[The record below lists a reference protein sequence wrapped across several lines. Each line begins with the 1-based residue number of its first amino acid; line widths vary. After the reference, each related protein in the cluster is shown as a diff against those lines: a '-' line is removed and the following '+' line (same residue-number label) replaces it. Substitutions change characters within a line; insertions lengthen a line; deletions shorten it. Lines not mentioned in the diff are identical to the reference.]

1 MNKKYMVTLQK
12 QIIYVFNK
20 FTKAFIKEVKK
31 ENNDVKNILKQNYLC
46 FDKSTEEYIE
56 DFVSQVRKEE
66 IQECLDNA
74 DNDNDLIQNLQVLK
88 DLSVSQI
95 TSDSKYY
102 YLHIFNLLAKL
113 YDDSTKLEEDDDKT
127 KNSLKAILVSV
138 LKILNGNYEFEDIID
153 EIFDDDYVKLMK
165 RVNEH
170 KVEESDDDNDDL
182 FNISTLQD
190 SKIGKLAQE
199 ISANIDVSQLNG
211 TNMNNINDLF
221 SGENNAMASII
232 QQVSSVMSQK
242 MQNGEINQ
250 EELMG
255 EAMSMMGNFGN
266 DDMMKNM
273 MNVMQNTSK

>member
-1 MNKKYMVTLQK
+1 MVTLQK

-20 FTKAFIKEVKK
+20 FTKAFIREVKK
-31 ENNDVKNILKQNYLC
+31 ENDDVKNILKQNYLC
-46 FDKSTEEYIE
+46 FDKSTDEYIE
-56 DFVSQVRKEE
+56 DFVLQMQRKD
-66 IQECLDNA
+66 IQECLDN
-74 DNDNDLIQNLQVLK
+74 NDKHNDIIQNLQVLK
-88 DLSVSQI
+88 DLSISQI

-102 YLHIFNLLAKL
+102 YLHVFNMLSKL
-113 YDDSTKLEEDDDKT
+113 YDDANKSSDDDKL

-138 LKILNGNYEFEDIID
+138 LKILNGNYEFDDIID
-153 EIFDDDYVKLMK
+153 EIFDDDYVKLIK
-165 RVNEH
+165 RINEN
-170 KVEESDDDNDDL
+170 KVEEVEDDTEDP
-182 FNISTLQD
+182 FNISMLQD

-221 SGENNAMASII
+221 SGENNAMSSII
-232 QQVSSVMSQK
+232 QQVSSVMSTK

-255 EAMSMMGNFGN
+255 EAMNMMGNLGN

-273 MNVMQNTSK
+273 MNVMQNASSE

>member
-1 MNKKYMVTLQK
+1 
-12 QIIYVFNK
+12 
-20 FTKAFIKEVKK
+20 
-31 ENNDVKNILKQNYLC
+31 
-46 FDKSTEEYIE
+46 
-56 DFVSQVRKEE
+56 
-66 IQECLDNA
+66 
-74 DNDNDLIQNLQVLK
+74 
-88 DLSVSQI
+88 
-95 TSDSKYY
+95 
-102 YLHIFNLLAKL
+102 
-113 YDDSTKLEEDDDKT
+113 
-127 KNSLKAILVSV
+127 
-138 LKILNGNYEFEDIID
+138 
-153 EIFDDDYVKLMK
+153 MK

>member
-1 MNKKYMVTLQK
+1 MVTLQK

-20 FTKAFIKEVKK
+20 FTKAFIREVKK
-31 ENNDVKNILKQNYLC
+31 ENDDVKNILKQNYLC
-46 FDKSTEEYIE
+46 FDKSTDEYIE
-56 DFVSQVRKEE
+56 DFVLQMQRKD
-66 IQECLDNA
+66 IQECLDN
-74 DNDNDLIQNLQVLK
+74 NDKHNDIIQNLQVLK
-88 DLSVSQI
+88 DLSISQI

-102 YLHIFNLLAKL
+102 YLHVFNMLSKL
-113 YDDSTKLEEDDDKT
+113 YDDANKSSDDEKL

-138 LKILNGNYEFEDIID
+138 LKIINGNYEFDDIID
-153 EIFDDDYVKLMK
+153 EIFDDDYVKLIK
-165 RVNEH
+165 RINEN
-170 KVEESDDDNDDL
+170 KVEEVEDDTEDP
-182 FNISTLQD
+182 FNISMLQD

-221 SGENNAMASII
+221 SGENNAMSSII
-232 QQVSSVMSQK
+232 QQVSSVMSTK

-255 EAMSMMGNFGN
+255 EAMNMMGNLGN

-273 MNVMQNTSK
+273 MNVMQNASSE